1 MIFRNCPFCNI
12 NPEKTQI
19 LKNGDSVRV
28 IFSNPCLMPGNLLV
42 IPKRHVE
49 KISDLNEEE
58 QQELFKT
65 IIEFQEK
72 FLVNF
77 FLDAILE

>member
-1 MIFRNCPFCNI
+1 
-12 NPEKTQI
+12 
-19 LKNGDSVRV
+19 
-28 IFSNPCLMPGNLLV
+28 MPGNLLV